1 MILSL
6 LMNKWFKCVWFKKF
20 YGIYLG
26 LSKLFSWSDAQ
37 LNELD
42 TPVNDPET
50 YWVSSLFLFSCLVI
64 IRQNKKPAAKRN
76 ESAKNLD
83 LVFCLVF
90 DSNLF
95 IYWIK
100 TRPGTGVDKW
110 KILLKENV
118 SQHQ

>member
-1 MILSL
+1 MVHPLSL
-6 LMNKWFKCVWFKKF
+6 FVNPSL
-20 YGIYLG
+20 
-26 LSKLFSWSDAQ
+26 D
-37 LNELD
+37 ELD

-83 LVFCLVF
+83 LVFCIVF